1 MKEFIINSN
10 DSGQRIDKFLSKAMP
25 DMHKSLMYRLI
36 RKKDIKL
43 NGKRCEASDKLC
55 EGDIVRVFV
64 KDDLSAPKTTDL
76 SFRSASAEPD
86 IVYEDSNIIVVFKP
100 VGIDPHSSSG
110 SQSDTMIDRI
120 KLYLY
125 NRNEYQPDKENSF
138 APALCNRLDRNTAG
152 LMIAAKTAEA
162 LREINS
168 AIRDGAIHKIYR
180 CVTVCPPPKKE
191 DIITAWH
198 RKDDGRNIVRISDS
212 PADGFKEIKTG
223 YRVISKADNGQ
234 CLVEITLYTGRT
246 HQIRAHMAHIGAP
259 LLGDGKY
266 GNIAV
271 NKRYGVYR
279 QQLYACGLSFSLP
292 ETSPLLYLNELNIKA
307 PQQEF
312 ERRFS

>member
-10 DSGQRIDKFLSKAMP
+10 DSGQRIDKFLSKTMP
-25 DMHKSLMYRLI
+25 DMPKSLMYRLI

-55 EGDIVRVFV
+55 EGDVVKVFL
-64 KDDLSAPKTTDL
+64 KDDLSAPKTSNL
-76 SFRSASAEPD
+76 SFKTASAEPD
-86 IVYEDSNIIVVFKP
+86 IVYEDSNIVVVFKP
-100 VGIDPHSSSG
+100 VGLDPHSGSG

-266 GNIAV
+266 GNIAA

-279 QQLYACGLSFSLP
+279 QQLCACGLSFSLP